1 MKPIAFY
8 SGINRRA
15 LLSTLALL
23 PALRSIAANAQQ
35 TSPVAG
41 TGFSFAVYG
50 DSRSMMYL
58 PYRLDQREE
67 AIKLMVNIFDLVFPE
82 KTAEEVVQ
90 KYVKLTYDPVTNE
103 LIQIVMPFATKSEVA
118 TLTVDKGW

>member
-1 MKPIAFY
+1 MKSIAFY

-23 PALRSIAANAQQ
+23 PALRPLAANAQQ
-35 TSPVAG
+35 TKPSS
-41 TGFSFAVYG
+41 GFSFAVYG

-58 PYRLDQREE
+58 PYKLDQREA
-67 AIKLMVNIFDLVFPE
+67 AIKLMVNICDLVFPE

-118 TLTVDKGW
+118 